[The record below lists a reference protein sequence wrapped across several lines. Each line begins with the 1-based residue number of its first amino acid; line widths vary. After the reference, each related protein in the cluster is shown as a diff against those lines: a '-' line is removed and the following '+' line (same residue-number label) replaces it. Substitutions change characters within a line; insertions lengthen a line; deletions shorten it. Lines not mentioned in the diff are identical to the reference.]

1 MLPISELDTH
11 SLSSPPLHLSIS
23 LVSVSSAGA
32 CYSSQLETDASTPI
46 RPQRMVTSLVHTVL
60 RRQGK
65 GSHGLRAAPRR
76 PARHIHTFCVC
87 VCMCTHSL
95 LHSCLITGSP
105 KHRNPRLKCLEKL
118 DRLERSQDM
127 YHSGENTAQTQS
139 KM

>member
-87 VCMCTHSL
+87 VCVHTQSL
-95 LHSCLITGSP
+95 AQLSH
-105 KHRNPRLKCLEKL
+105 HRVSKAQKP
-118 DRLERSQDM
+118 
-127 YHSGENTAQTQS
+127 QTQVLRETRS
-139 KM
+139 VGALTGHVPLW